1 MRFVGWPLGSQGHAT
16 LVLGTSRVV
25 PKPLATYYFVGSTG
39 LLNKYLHT
47 ISCSQDLRV
56 TSDFILTESHIIVG
70 TARK

>member
-1 MRFVGWPLGSQGHAT
+1 MASGVARACDLSTRNLQSSSEAPSDLLFRRINWP
-16 LVLGTSRVV
+16 
-25 PKPLATYYFVGSTG
+25 P
-39 LLNKYLHT
+39 NKYLHT